1 MISTGGMLGIGDLAP
16 EFSLPDQD
24 GRSWAMSE
32 LISAGQAVVY
42 FYPADFTPGCTREA
56 CLFRDRYDALAELA
70 VPLVGISPQ
79 DQASHRRFASAFG
92 LQFPLLADPDK
103 RVIRAFGVDGPL
115 GFGVRRVTFL
125 IGRDRRIENRVVAD
139 FMVGSHMDLV
149 QQVLDTRPP
158 KDPAS

>member
-1 MISTGGMLGIGDLAP
+1 VLSIGDVAP
-16 EFSLPDQD
+16 EFALPDQD
-24 GRSWAMSE
+24 GTTWT
-32 LISAGQAVVY
+32 LSALTSHGPAVVY

-79 DQASHRRFASAFG
+79 SEDSHQRFAKTYG

-103 RVIRAFGVDGPL
+103 KVVRAFGVDGPL

-125 IGRDRRIENRVVAD
+125 IGPDRRIQNRVVAD
-139 FMVGSHMDLV
+139 FLVQSHMDLIARL
-149 QQVLDTRPP
+149 LDSNSA
-158 KDPAS
+158 KDSR